1 MIRFPGITSNTFSL
15 FFIVLFSFS
24 VFSQPLPKEKSK
36 VAVTIDDL
44 PFSSYRALT
53 MAEKNF
59 IYDQLIIA
67 FEKNNIKALCF
78 VIGNTYKPADE
89 PFLKRILTAGH
100 QLGNHTFSH
109 SDYNS
114 VSFEQ
119 YSKDIQ
125 KCDDLL
131 KKFNVQKKYFR
142 FPYLTEG
149 NSKEKVESIYSFFSK
164 NQISP
169 VPVSLFCTDV
179 NFSQAFERAY
189 YKNDKKEMDRIA
201 AEYLADFKK
210 NSKVGIEFA
219 RTHTRKNPG
228 HVLLFHMNLLSAYTI
243 QGLINICKENNLE
256 FVHIDEILKEEWYKK
271 PPRYFGG
278 AGYTLFERL

>member
-1 MIRFPGITSNTFSL
+1 MTGFPWIVSNSFSV
-15 FFIVLFSFS
+15 FFILLFSFS
-24 VFSQPLPKEKSK
+24 VFSQPLPKEKTRI
-36 VAVTIDDL
+36 AITIDDL
-44 PFSSYRALT
+44 PFSSYRTLT
-53 MAEKNF
+53 AAEKNF
-59 IYDQLIIA
+59 IYDNIIKA

-78 VIGNTYKPADE
+78 VIGSAYKPADE
-89 PFLKRILTAGH
+89 PFLKRILAAGH

-109 SDYNS
+109 YDYNT
-114 VSFEQ
+114 VTFEK
-119 YSKDIQ
+119 YSNDIL
-125 KCDDLL
+125 KCDEIL

-142 FPYLTEG
+142 FTYLTEG
-149 NSKEKVESIYSFFSK
+149 NSKEKVESIYSFFKK
-164 NQISP
+164 NDITP
-169 VPVSLFCTDV
+169 VPVSIFCTDV

-189 YKNDKKEMDRIA
+189 SKNDKKEMDKIA
-201 AEYLADFKK
+201 NDYLADFKK
-210 NSKVGIEFA
+210 NTKYGIEFA

-243 QGLINICKENNLE
+243 EGLINICKEINLE